1 MNVNRVFVLGAIV
14 VVVGGL
20 ALAFAF
26 LGTPSHQRLV
36 SLDEKRL
43 EGLQEI
49 ASSLHDRYQSR
60 GLPTVLPRTIFA
72 NDAATVRD
80 YEYRRI
86 DATHYVLCATFSTND
101 GNDEAYRGQE
111 EVVWPR
117 HVWRHGRGHQCYN
130 LDVTESM
137 PMPLR

>member
-1 MNVNRVFVLGAIV
+1 MNSNRVFVLGAIV
-14 VVVGGL
+14 VVIGGL

-36 SLDEKRL
+36 SLDQKRL

-49 ASSLHDRYQSR
+49 ASSLHDRYQSG
-60 GLPTVLPRTIFA
+60 GLPRVLPRSAFA
-72 NDAATVRD
+72 NDADTVRD
-80 YEYRRI
+80 YEYRRV
-86 DATHYVLCATFSTND
+86 DATHYMLCATFSTND
-101 GNDEAYRGQE
+101 GNRQE

-117 HVWRHGRGHQCYN
+117 HVWRHGSGHQCYK
-130 LDVTESM
+130 LDVTDSV